1 MSNRFDEMSSPTG
14 SKAKWVKPTVRQL
27 KAGAAEF
34 GTGTNDDGDP
44 GTANNNS

>member
-1 MSNRFDEMSSPTG
+1 MTRSAQTDTVGGTKRR
-14 SKAKWVKPTVRQL
+14 WVKPAVRHL

-34 GTGTNDDGDP
+34 NSGTNEDGDP